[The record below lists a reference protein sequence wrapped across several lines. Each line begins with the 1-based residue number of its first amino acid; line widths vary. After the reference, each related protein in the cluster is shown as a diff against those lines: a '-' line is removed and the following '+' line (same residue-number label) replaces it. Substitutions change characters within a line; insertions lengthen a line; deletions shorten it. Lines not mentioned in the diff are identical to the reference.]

1 MTGKVLLRD
10 VTEDDLPVF
19 FIHQQ
24 DPDACRMTAFQP
36 RDKEA
41 FQAHWARIFADATV
55 LKRAIWLDGQLVG
68 NIATYMMDGKR
79 EVGYWIGKEH
89 WGKGIATRS
98 LAALLLVDKA
108 RPLYAHVAKHNPASK
123 RVLEK
128 CGFEVIG
135 EDSWTPPGDS
145 ELVEEYILILR

>member
-1 MTGKVLLRD
+1 MPGNVLLRD

-19 FIHQQ
+19 FAHQQ

-41 FQAHWARIFADATV
+41 FQAHWARLFADATV
-55 LKRAIWLDGQLVG
+55 LKRAILLDGQLVG
-68 NIATYMMDGKR
+68 NIATYLHEGER

-89 WGKGIATRS
+89 WGKGIATRA
-98 LAALLLVDKA
+98 LAALLLVDKV
-108 RPLYAHVAKHNPASK
+108 RPLFAHTAKQNPASK

-128 CGFEVIG
+128 CGFETIG
-135 EDSWTPPGDS
+135 EDSWTPS
-145 ELVEEYILILR
+145 EGGEVVEEYILILR